1 MLLLNVV
8 ADLWALM
15 TLDAIRVGPMVPGGF
30 SCAGYVLGERPDEL
44 QQLARQV
51 VGWAMGQRP
60 VPT

>member
-15 TLDAIRVGPMVPGGF
+15 TLEAIRVGPMVPGGF

-44 QQLARQV
+44 QQLANQV
-51 VGWAMGQRP
+51 AGWAMG
-60 VPT
+60 